1 MKENDELQKE
11 IKGVLCGWQAIDYL
25 RLSITGEGRR
35 EPVKMTNKTYYQNK
49 DQK

>member
-1 MKENDELQKE
+1 MKENNELQKE

-25 RLSITGEGRR
+25 RTGEGRR
-35 EPVKMTNKTYYQNK
+35 EPVKMTNKTYYRNK